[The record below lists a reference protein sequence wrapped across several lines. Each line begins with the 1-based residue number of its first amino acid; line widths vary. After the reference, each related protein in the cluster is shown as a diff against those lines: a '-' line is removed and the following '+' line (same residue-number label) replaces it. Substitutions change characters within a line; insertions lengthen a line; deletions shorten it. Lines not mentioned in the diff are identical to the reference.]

1 MKQSRWYWLSSWAC
15 VLIVLLHVA
24 SCDRVSPPYREDIT
38 PVPDNSGDT
47 TNQDTAGTSRIRKVL
62 LEEFTGINCGN
73 CPTASDEAKRLKS
86 VFGSKLV
93 IMAVHEGGFAEPHDN
108 QPDFRT
114 ESGKAIDRF
123 FGVSAIGVPSGL
135 VNRYNWEGSTY
146 IPWRRWYTVIDS
158 LLKLPLEATIKIRPA
173 INNNNL
179 SVAVSVT
186 GIGQLPANNRL
197 VVAITESKI
206 IAFQK
211 DYRLPPPSEIPNFEH
226 NYLFR
231 GNINGTWGEA
241 VNLLPNQTITKNYS
255 FQINSS
261 WKVEN
266 LHIIAYLYDGDSK
279 SVRQVEEVSIQQ

>member
-1 MKQSRWYWLSSWAC
+1 M
-15 VLIVLLHVA
+15 LLHLA
-24 SCDRVSPPYREDIT
+24 GCDRITPPYREDIT
-38 PVPDNSGDT
+38 PTPDT
-47 TNQDTAGTSRIRKVL
+47 TNQDTTGTSRIRKVL

-73 CPTASDEAKRLKS
+73 CPTAGDEAKRLKS

-93 IMAVHEGGFAEPHDN
+93 IMAVHEGGFARPHDN

-114 ESGKAIDRF
+114 ESGKAIDQF

-158 LLKLPLEATIKIRPA
+158 LLKLPLEATINIRPA

-186 GIGQLPANNRL
+186 GVGQLPANNRL

-206 IAFQK
+206 IAYQK

-226 NYLFR
+226 NYVFR
-231 GNINGTWGEA
+231 GNINATWGEA

-255 FQINSS
+255 IQINSE

-266 LHIIAYLYDGDSK
+266 LHIIAYLYDGDTK
-279 SVRQVEEVSIQQ
+279 SLRQVEEVSVQQ